1 MSDQNNNQN
10 INSVSDEKLSKIISE
25 IINLKIKTQLNS
37 LISIIHNK
45 IKKIYRDIF
54 PYIFSKSTGGY
65 VDYEK
70 SKSNLKKAIVLHKIK
85 SSCLNMYEIYKYN
98 RLRKKMKFFQK
109 WKGASDLKKSYEK
122 LEKSIN
128 EKYNK
133 SYDTKTS
140 NLNKEI
146 KNKQRTID
154 ELKENEKILH
164 SANKQMEKEKE
175 SLMKN
180 EKKLMQKIEQLEKD
194 NSQLEKEKKTK
205 EAMTSNN
212 TYQNFFSKKENNEEK
227 IKELEKKLK
236 ELEDEEIERKNYMEE
251 YSEEMSN
258 MMSVFEQKAQEI
270 MRLQNNGHIRRRL
283 EINTGSYDSTNLGSE
298 YNFNET
304 INRNN
309 SKQIYFYFNK
319 FLFR

>member
-1 MSDQNNNQN
+1 
-10 INSVSDEKLSKIISE
+10 
-25 IINLKIKTQLNS
+25 
-37 LISIIHNK
+37 
-45 IKKIYRDIF
+45 
-54 PYIFSKSTGGY
+54 
-65 VDYEK
+65 
-70 SKSNLKKAIVLHKIK
+70 
-85 SSCLNMYEIYKYN
+85 
-98 RLRKKMKFFQK
+98 
-109 WKGASDLKKSYEK
+109 
-122 LEKSIN
+122 
-128 EKYNK
+128 
-133 SYDTKTS
+133 
-140 NLNKEI
+140 
-146 KNKQRTID
+146 
-154 ELKENEKILH
+154 
-164 SANKQMEKEKE
+164 
-175 SLMKN
+175 
-180 EKKLMQKIEQLEKD
+180 
-194 NSQLEKEKKTK
+194 
-205 EAMTSNN
+205 MTSNN